1 MAAQNTGSTSLP
13 SPTTP
18 IPADASSLRCPE
30 SDLRVPEA
38 NLQPQAPPVT
48 HTASR
53 TGNSSELHRLVSYTH
68 PYTPPDTPS
77 STTTEFFDLSPIDG
91 DELQEHDVELEG
103 RFDFLNVQEGG
114 YLLLRT
120 GTGSIAILVPR
131 STWREENDIQHL
143 LRELEKLKNELIHA
157 TFARPLPTL
166 SDFTPSN
173 APSSEYNNNGNP
185 PVAANNNCANF

>member
-1 MAAQNTGSTSLP
+1 MAVQNTGSTSLP
-13 SPTTP
+13 SPTTS
-18 IPADASSLRCPE
+18 IPADASS
-30 SDLRVPEA
+30 LRVPEA
-38 NLQPQAPPVT
+38 NLQPQVPPIT

-53 TGNSSELHRLVSYTH
+53 TGSISELHRLIPYTH

-91 DELQEHDVELEG
+91 DELQEHDVELGG

-120 GTGSIAILVPR
+120 GTGSIAILVPK

-143 LRELEKLKNELIHA
+143 LKELEKLKNKLIHT

-173 APSSEYNNNGNP
+173 AP
-185 PVAANNNCANF
+185 